1 MQYSIYLQNRLLRSL
16 LEFTALDYSDLLK
29 NTGIFNVN
37 AVIIA
42 NGTVFALHVS
52 DYLSMV

>member
-1 MQYSIYLQNRLLRSL
+1 MQYLQA
-16 LEFTALDYSDLLK
+16 TANSMKFWTVKILQHPYSTLAE